1 MSKKRIILMLVVA
14 ALVVEIWWLAP
25 YLRKPRRRPDRN
37 RYHPTRCRLATRH
50 VQPTAVLL
58 MQAVKPSAQP
68 LAFKAVRH
76 LEVTIASTD
85 FARKFA

>member
-37 RYHPTRCRLATRH
+37 RYHPKVQACYQARTANGGATD
-50 VQPTAVLL
+50 
-58 MQAVKPSAQP
+58 
-68 LAFKAVRH
+68 
-76 LEVTIASTD
+76 ASSEAYCAASC
-85 FARKFA
+85 F